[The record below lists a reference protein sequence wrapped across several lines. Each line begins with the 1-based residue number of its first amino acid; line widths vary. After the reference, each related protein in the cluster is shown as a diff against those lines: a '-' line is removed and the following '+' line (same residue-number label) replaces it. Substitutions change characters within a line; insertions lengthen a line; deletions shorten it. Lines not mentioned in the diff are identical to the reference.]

1 MHKLMFALTT
11 VALLCAG
18 NVEEAQSASATLAFN
33 FTAVVVVSS
42 NVACPVA
49 YPSGQNSFTIPV
61 ASGTKIATCA
71 VAPSGWTGSIALSGA
86 DAGFFTMSGN
96 DIVVG
101 ATPITAPRTY
111 NVTATSTP

>member
-11 VALLCAG
+11 ALVCVG
-18 NVEEAQSASATLAFN
+18 NIEQAQSASTTLAFN

-42 NVACPVA
+42 NVGCPVA
-49 YPSGQNSFTIPV
+49 YPGGQNSFTTPV
-61 ASGTKIATCA
+61 PPGTKIATCA
-71 VAPSGWTGSIALSGA
+71 VTPSGWTGRIDLSGA
-86 DAGFFTMSGN
+86 DAGFFVMSGN

-101 ATPITAPRTY
+101 ATAITAPRTY